1 MMARRE
7 GAERDWTKPRSIR
20 VPDDVWEAAK
30 AEAAE
35 RDETVS
41 DAVVQFLRRYGSKR
55 NSEVLNR
62 LPQLSC
68 EQLRELA
75 LHQAKAKMP
84 GYVTGRI
91 AALSAAEETN
101 TRPINLVRETLAA
114 LDTYR
119 QLPTTQEQIDCGEA
133 VQWAYLAE

>member
-1 MMARRE
+1 ELPQSPDRRTHPHRQSRRLSGANRQGPAAPQSRPTPGPGRRLLDTWSGRPRRRARAIISRPARTSVKGNPAGPDQVGGMMPRRE

-62 LPQLSC
+62 
-68 EQLRELA
+68 
-75 LHQAKAKMP
+75 
-84 GYVTGRI
+84 
-91 AALSAAEETN
+91 
-101 TRPINLVRETLAA
+101 
-114 LDTYR
+114 
-119 QLPTTQEQIDCGEA
+119 
-133 VQWAYLAE
+133 